1 MILFR
6 EQHDLQSENCC
17 SQCDTKQTSCDDWIA
32 AQHDCAAKSLKIA
45 ETKQLISSLD
55 ILLVSLSNC
64 VSAAFISFSE
74 DSRYNQQH
82 HRRQKDPHAKDQ
94 SSCHVGFFFF
104 SATSKLSHSLGVG
117 PVRRYDSLH
126 VEGETRNH
134 GNRSVMSSSAHS
146 CVRTC
151 RNQRLLPTLLF
162 TYLYLILVVAITVSE
177 TEFTVKNAR
186 LQLTKNKMALG

>member
-1 MILFR
+1 MTYSLKTVVHNVTRNKHLVMI
-6 EQHDLQSENCC
+6 
-17 SQCDTKQTSCDDWIA
+17 DWIA
-32 AQHDCAAKSLKIA
+32 EKNMTAQQRASKLR

-55 ILLVSLSNC
+55 ILLVSLSNYVVC
-64 VSAAFISFSE
+64 RLHFVF
-74 DSRYNQQH
+74 
-82 HRRQKDPHAKDQ
+82 RRFKIQSTAPWTIEG
-94 SSCHVGFFFF
+94 SSCKRPVILPRRFFFF

-126 VEGETRNH
+126 FEGETRNH

>member
-1 MILFR
+1 MTYM
-6 EQHDLQSENCC
+6 SENCC

-32 AQHDCAAKSLKIA
+32 EKNMTAQQRASIHCEKPNNWS
-45 ETKQLISSLD
+45 
-55 ILLVSLSNC
+55 LVSTSCWYHYQIMCLPP
-64 VSAAFISFSE
+64 SFRFQKIQDTINSTI
-74 DSRYNQQH
+74 DD
-82 HRRQKDPHAKDQ
+82 RRILMQKTSHPAT
-94 SSCHVGFFFF
+94 SVFFF

-186 LQLTKNKMALG
+186 LQLTKNKMALGWSMNS